1 MAKQKEKTV
10 LMRQNWVQNFTL
22 VGEAKISENYTYTY
36 QLVKLPNNE
45 QYKRFVELAKE
56 ISAFSDNA
64 NSYSNI
70 MKTNEFYNLY
80 NTLMPTTWKNEVKN
94 NKINEP
100 EDSRHGEQYV
110 VWIKATNG
118 EQEVVDVQFMTCA
131 REETEERS
139 TEIVKEE
146 VTTTTKLPLTFD
158 ATMTLIVVL
167 GIIIVAIVILLV
179 IKKPATK
186 TTSNITIIII
196 GFNFAFISLDINSHP

>member
-1 MAKQKEKTV
+1 
-10 LMRQNWVQNFTL
+10 
-22 VGEAKISENYTYTY
+22 
-36 QLVKLPNNE
+36 
-45 QYKRFVELAKE
+45 
-56 ISAFSDNA
+56 
-64 NSYSNI
+64 
-70 MKTNEFYNLY
+70 
-80 NTLMPTTWKNEVKN
+80 MPTTWKNEVKN

-167 GIIIVAIVILLV
+167 GVIIVAIVILLV
-179 IKKPATK
+179 IKKK
-186 TTSNITIIII
+186 TSNK
-196 GFNFAFISLDINSHP
+196 SK